1 MAPPLVFR
9 ARGVRVI
16 LSETMLAR
24 AAIRRLALVCVSS
37 VIVLFVA
44 GEATAQDGFRIT
56 YDVDRTRPERARLTG
71 RIVNERSEDVF
82 EVSVTGEALDAR
94 GKVLARGIAYVDS
107 RIGRGD
113 GRPFSM
119 SVPTV
124 AGTTS
129 FRVVVSSF
137 RGGFGNQGP

>member
-1 MAPPLVFR
+1 MLV
-9 ARGVRVI
+9 
-16 LSETMLAR
+16 LLA
-24 AAIRRLALVCVSS
+24 AA
-37 VIVLFVA
+37 VA
-44 GEATAQDGFRIT
+44 AAQDGVRIT
-56 YDVDRTRPERARLTG
+56 YDVDRSRADRARLTG
-71 RIVNERSEDVF
+71 RVVNERSEDVF

-94 GKVLARGIAYVDS
+94 GKVLARGISYVDS

-124 AGTTS
+124 AGTTN

-137 RGGFGNQGP
+137 RAGFGNQSQGP